1 MEKMSELFSLKD
13 RVAVVTGASSGLGVT
28 FARGLAEAGAKVV
41 IAARRKGRLDA
52 LVEELEAQGY
62 EALAV
67 SCDVTDADDV
77 DRMVR
82 AALERFGRIDILV
95 NNAGLSVN
103 LPAEEEPVEDFSRV
117 MEINVTGTFICAQ
130 RCGRVMLEAG
140 RGSIINI
147 ASMLGLVGIG
157 TLAQASYTASK
168 GAVVNMTR
176 ELAAQW
182 ARRGVRVNAL
192 GPGFF
197 PSEMTE
203 GLFDTEEGKN
213 FIKRRTPMR
222 RAGRPDELIGPLLLL
237 ASDAGSYITGQTIV
251 VDGGWTSV

>member
-1 MEKMSELFSLKD
+1 MSELFSLKD
-13 RVAVVTGASSGLGVT
+13 RVAVVTGASSGLGIV
-28 FARGLAEAGAKVV
+28 FAEGLAEAGAKVV
-41 IAARRKGRLDA
+41 VAARRKERLDA
-52 LVEELEAQGY
+52 LVGKLTAKGF

-67 SCDVTDADDV
+67 VCDVTDADDV
-77 DRMVR
+77 DRMVQ

-117 MEINVTGTFICAQ
+117 MEINVTGTFICSQ

-182 ARRGVRVNAL
+182 ARRGVRVNAI

-197 PSEMTE
+197 PSEMTAE
-203 GLFDTEEGKN
+203 LFDTEEGKG

-222 RAGRPDELIGPLLLL
+222 RTGRPEELIGPLLLL

>member
-1 MEKMSELFSLKD
+1 MNELFSLKD

-28 FARGLAEAGAKVV
+28 FARALAEAGSKVV
-41 IAARRKGRLDA
+41 VAARRKGRLDA
-52 LVEELEAQGY
+52 LVEELEKEGR
-62 EALAV
+62 EALAAA
-67 SCDVTDADDV
+67 CDVTDADDV

-82 AALERFGRIDILV
+82 AALDRFGRIDILV

-103 LPAEEEPVEDFSRV
+103 FPAEEEPVADFSRI

-147 ASMLGLVGIG
+147 ASMLGFVGSAP
-157 TLAQASYTASK
+157 LAQASYTASK

-192 GPGFF
+192 GPGYF
-197 PSEMTE
+197 PSEMTAE
-203 GLFDTEEGKN
+203 LFETEEGEN

-222 RAGRPDELIGPLLLL
+222 RGGRPEELVGPLLLL

-251 VDGGWTSV
+251 VDGGWTCV

>member
-1 MEKMSELFSLKD
+1 MRKLFSLKD
-13 RVAVVTGASSGLGVT
+13 RVAVVTGASSGIGVT
-28 FARGLAEAGAKVV
+28 FAGALAEAGAKVV
-41 IAARRKGRLDA
+41 IAARRKERLDA
-52 LVEELEAQGY
+52 LVGELEGQGF

-67 SCDVTDADDV
+67 ACDVTDGGAV
-77 DRMVR
+77 DEMVR

-147 ASMLGLVGIG
+147 ASMLGFVGSAP
-157 TLAQASYTASK
+157 LAQASYTASK

-192 GPGFF
+192 GPGYF
-197 PSEMTE
+197 PSEMTTE
-203 GLFDTEEGKN
+203 LFDTEEGKD
-213 FIKRRTPMR
+213 FIVRRTPMR
-222 RAGRPDELIGPLLLL
+222 RPGRPEELVGPLLLL

-251 VDGGWTSV
+251 VDGGWTCV

>member
-1 MEKMSELFSLKD
+1 MNELFSLKD

-41 IAARRKGRLDA
+41 VAARRRKRLDA
-52 LVEELEAQGY
+52 LVEELDEQGFEAR
-62 EALAV
+62 AV
-67 SCDVTDADDV
+67 ACDVTDPDDV
-77 DRMVR
+77 DRMVQ
-82 AALERFGRIDILV
+82 AALEGFGRIDILV

-103 LPAEEEPVEDFSRV
+103 LPAEDEPVEDFSRV
-117 MEINVTGTFICAQ
+117 MEINVNGTFICAQ

-147 ASMLGLVGIG
+147 ASMLGFVGIG

-168 GAVVNMTR
+168 GAVVNLTR

-203 GLFDTEEGKN
+203 GLFDTDEGLR

-222 RAGRPDELIGPLLLL
+222 RPGRPEELIGPLLLL

>member
-1 MEKMSELFSLKD
+1 MEKMSELFSLKGS
-13 RVAVVTGASSGLGVT
+13 VAVVTGASSGLGVT
-28 FARGLAEAGAKVV
+28 FARALAEAGAKVV
-41 IAARRKGRLDA
+41 VAARRKERLDV
-52 LVEELEAQGY
+52 LVEELTAKGF
-62 EALAV
+62 EALAAA
-67 SCDVTDADDV
+67 CDVTDADDV

-117 MEINVTGTFICAQ
+117 MEINVTGTFICSQ

-182 ARRGVRVNAL
+182 AGRGVRVNAL

-197 PSEMTE
+197 PSEMTSE
-203 GLFDTEEGKN
+203 LFDTEEG
-213 FIKRRTPMR
+213 
-222 RAGRPDELIGPLLLL
+222 
-237 ASDAGSYITGQTIV
+237 
-251 VDGGWTSV
+251 

>member
-1 MEKMSELFSLKD
+1 MKDLFSLED
-13 RVAVVTGASSGLGVT
+13 RVPVVPGASSGLGVA
-28 FARGLAEAGAKVV
+28 FAGALAEAGAKVV
-41 IAARRKGRLDA
+41 VAARRKERLEA
-52 LVEELEAQGY
+52 LVGELEGQGF
-62 EALAV
+62 EALAAA
-67 SCDVTDADDV
+67 CDVTDAGAV
-77 DRMVR
+77 DEMVR
-82 AALERFGRIDILV
+82 AVLERFGRIDILV

-140 RGSIINI
+140 RGSIVNI
-147 ASMLGLVGIG
+147 ASMLGFVGSAP
-157 TLAQASYTASK
+157 LAQTSYTASK

-192 GPGFF
+192 GPGYF
-197 PSEMTE
+197 PSEMTAE
-203 GLFDTEEGKN
+203 LFDTEEGKN
-213 FIKRRTPMR
+213 FIIRRTPMR
-222 RAGRPDELIGPLLLL
+222 RPGRPEELVGPLLLL

-251 VDGGWTSV
+251 VDGGWTCV